1 LQDGKTVKQ
10 EYKHQPVLVKE
21 VLSFLITDREGVYV
35 DCTTGEGGHAQKI
48 LEALSGNA
56 RLIGI
61 DLDAAALEIAER
73 RLKTITPFRNFLLIK
88 DNFINI
94 RKILK
99 KMNIS
104 EIDGVLFDLGVS
116 SFQLDNPERGFSFRY
131 NGPLDMRMDTDS
143 RLNAS
148 YIVNNFSFEELVEI
162 FYKFGEEPQAK
173 RIARA
178 IIQER
183 EKRPVESTASLAG
196 IIERAVR
203 FRGRIHP
210 ATRVFQALRIAVNR
224 ELENLKEGIREAI
237 LSLKACGRICV
248 LSFHSLEDRIVKNEF
263 KSSPYLKII
272 TRKPITPG
280 KEEIKI
286 NPRARSAKLR
296 VAEKTG

>member
-1 LQDGKTVKQ
+1 MQDGKTVKQ
-10 EYKHQPVLVKE
+10 EYKHRPVLVKE